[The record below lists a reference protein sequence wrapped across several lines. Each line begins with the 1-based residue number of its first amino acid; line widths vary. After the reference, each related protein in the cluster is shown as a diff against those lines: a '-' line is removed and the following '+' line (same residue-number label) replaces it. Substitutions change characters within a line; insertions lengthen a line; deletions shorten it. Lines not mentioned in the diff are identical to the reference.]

1 MMPLRVHRVRALGG
15 PCALH
20 LYAGSEDALDRAA
33 AAGEAE
39 LLRIEHKYSRYRS
52 DSIVSQINARAG
64 SGVAT
69 AVDDETAALLDYA
82 ATLHAQSGG
91 RFDITS
97 GILRRAWDFKAG
109 RVPAQAEID
118 ALLPL
123 IGWSLVDW
131 RRPQIALTRA
141 GMELDFGGFGKE
153 YAADRV
159 AAILIG
165 LGIRHGLVDL
175 GGDLRVIGPHPDG
188 SPWQV
193 GIQHPRAEG
202 AIAVV
207 PLRSGAIATSGDYER
222 GFERDGVRYGHILNA
237 ATGWPAQGLAAAS
250 VIAEQCLVAGSAATC
265 AMLFGADDGP
275 QWLDGLGLPYL
286 FIDAQLRIGGSIE
299 YAPR

>member
-1 MMPLRVHRVRALGG
+1 MQLRVHRVRALGG

-20 LYAGSEDALDRAA
+20 LYAEGEAALDRAA

-39 LLRIEHKYSRYRS
+39 LLRIEHKYSRYRE

-64 SGVAT
+64 SGEST
-69 AVDDETAALLDYA
+69 AVDEETAALLAYA
-82 ATLHAQSGG
+82 ATLHEQSGG

-97 GILRRAWDFKAG
+97 GILRRAWDFKAR
-109 RVPAQAEID
+109 RVPAQSEID

-123 IGWSLVDW
+123 IGWNLVEW
-131 RRPQIALTRA
+131 RKPDIALTRS

-159 AAILIG
+159 AATLSG
-165 LGIRHGLVDL
+165 MGIRHGLVDL

-188 SPWQV
+188 APWQI

-202 AIAVV
+202 AIAV
-207 PLRSGAIATSGDYER
+207 LSLGTGAIASSGDYER

-237 ATGWPAQGLAAAS
+237 ATGWPAQGLAAVS
-250 VIAEQCLVAGSAATC
+250 VLAQQCLIAGSAATC
-265 AMLFGADDGP
+265 AMLLGAVDGP
-275 QWLDGLGLPYL
+275 EWLSALGLPYL
-286 FIDAQLRIGGSIE
+286 CIDAQMKVSGSVDYEKI
-299 YAPR
+299 